1 MAAIGGV
8 CRQVHQTY
16 LGTDDVLL
24 SYLSDACLCVGGG
37 FNAACMCDDAHSQT
51 RNPLDFQLPAS
62 DNMQSW
68 SALLYAQKV
77 ALT

>member
-1 MAAIGGV
+1 MTADHGV

-37 FNAACMCDDAHSQT
+37 FNATCTCDDAHSQT
-51 RNPLDFQLPAS
+51 RDILGFPMPAN

-68 SALLYAQKV
+68 SALLYGQKV